1 MATLAE
7 ISKKL
12 SEGNDQTELNRDEL
26 IGIRS
31 AFEEFLRFIKEG
43 QLDKLG
49 ESRKRKSVERD
60 VSAPGSKSG
69 DGDGAFPG
77 LALPTGIAAITSGI
91 IAVGTSLTELDDAL
105 RGVFIVKTLGQI
117 GIAIKDAVKAI
128 STAVTDF
135 KGGIKNFGT
144 NIKNVFVFDENTKK
158 TFTGFVDDLRLR
170 FMIFSDETKKSFN
183 ANLTEFDKKIIQFP
197 GTITGAIGDVFTAAK
212 ASILTTM
219 PESSSKLVT
228 QASETLKPVTN
239 FFTSTSDNLS
249 GLGKLLP
256 TINLEAVKSIFVGA
270 QGTGGIFGFLGKIF
284 GFLSPLKTP
293 IEFLLKTALRPFTQ
307 ILLSVVDFVVGFFK
321 GFTSKDGTFLE
332 KLTAGLEGGIKGVIK
347 GFTEAIDMIFVEFP
361 AWILKTLGFTK
372 LSENLKKY
380 KLTDLVDPIYD
391 AIKAFF
397 NDPIGI
403 TKQVMGSLV
412 KNFFGVI
419 ENSIKGLIRSLVS
432 MLPDSLAKKI
442 LGEDEFEMMDAQ
454 RDRVEA
460 EQDVKKSTYKLQK
473 IVMATAELKPIEA
486 ELAEKQKAMSET
498 KAFSDERKILF
509 KEIKELEKKKRE
521 IAGSVDGVRLDT
533 QRQRDAQLE
542 RAKEEIEEA
551 SIRQREASERQAAI
565 MDKAAG
571 GSGIPITPGK
581 GAELEYLSQSQV
593 DMNGGVTVVDAK
605 QTSGDTVTTTNNQV
619 SVGDMNSTNNRF
631 IAGMLF
637 QE

>member
-31 AFEEFLRFIKEG
+31 GFDEFLRFIKEG

-49 ESRKRKSVERD
+49 ESRKRKPVERD
-60 VSAPGSKSG
+60 TTPAGSKS
-69 DGDGAFPG
+69 GDGAFPG

-91 IAVGTSLTELDDAL
+91 IAVGASLTGLDDAL
-105 RGVFIVKTLGQI
+105 RGAFIVKTLGQV
-117 GIAIKDAVKAI
+117 GIAIKDTVKAI
-128 STAVTDF
+128 SIAVTDF
-135 KGGIKNFGT
+135 KNGIKNFGT
-144 NIKNVFVFDENTKK
+144 NLKNVFVFDDDAKK
-158 TFTGFVDDLRLR
+158 AFTGFVDDLRLR
-170 FMIFSDETKKSFN
+170 FMIFADDTKKSFN
-183 ANLTEFDKKIIQFP
+183 ANLTEFDKNILKFP
-197 GTITGAIGDVFTAAK
+197 GTITGAIGDIFTAAK
-212 ASILTTM
+212 ASILTTI
-219 PESSSKLVT
+219 PESSGTMTTKVSD
-228 QASETLKPVTN
+228 TLKPVTG
-239 FFTSTSDNLS
+239 FFTSIFDNLS

-256 TINLEAVKSIFVGA
+256 TINFEAVKAIFVGA
-270 QGTGGIFGFLGKIF
+270 EGTGGLFGFLSKIF

-321 GFTSKDGTFLE
+321 GFKAEDGTFLE

-347 GFTEAIDMIFVEFP
+347 GFTQAIDMIFIEFP

-372 LSENLKKY
+372 ISDNLKKY

-403 TKQVMGSLV
+403 TKQVMGSLI

-419 ENSIKGLIRSLVS
+419 EESIKGIIRSIAGF
-432 MLPDSLAKKI
+432 LPDTLAKKI
-442 LGEDEFEMMDAQ
+442 LGEEEFEMMDAQ

-460 EQDVKKSTYKLQK
+460 EQDVKKGTQKLQK
-473 IVMATAELKPIEA
+473 IVMATAELEPIEA
-486 ELAEKQKAMSET
+486 EIAEKEQAMKQT
-498 KAFSDERKILF
+498 KAFSDERKKLRE
-509 KEIKELEKKKRE
+509 EINELQKKRRQIARSVDDIYLGDPQKRASQLEK
-521 IAGSVDGVRLDT
+521 V
-533 QRQRDAQLE
+533 Q
-542 RAKEEIEEA
+542 EEIEDA
-551 SIRQREASERQAAI
+551 SIRQREATERQAAA
-565 MDKAAG
+565 MDRAAG

-581 GAELEYLSQSQV
+581 GAELEYLSQSQA

-619 SVGDMNSTNNRF
+619 SVGDMNSTNRRF
-631 IAGMLF
+631 YDGMLF

>member
-12 SEGNDQTELNRDEL
+12 SEGNDQTELNRNEL

-31 AFEEFLRFIKEG
+31 GFDEFLRFIKEG

-49 ESRKRKSVERD
+49 ESRKRKPVERD
-60 VSAPGSKSG
+60 TTPAGSKS
-69 DGDGAFPG
+69 GDGAFPG

-91 IAVGTSLTELDDAL
+91 IAVGASLTGLDDAL
-105 RGVFIVKTLGQI
+105 RGAFIVKTLGQV
-117 GIAIKDAVKAI
+117 GIAIKDTVKAI
-128 STAVTDF
+128 SIAVTDF
-135 KGGIKNFGT
+135 KNGIKNFGT
-144 NIKNVFVFDENTKK
+144 NLKNVFVFDDDAKK
-158 TFTGFVDDLRLR
+158 AFTGFVDDLRLR
-170 FMIFSDETKKSFN
+170 FMIFADDTKKSFN
-183 ANLTEFDKKIIQFP
+183 ANLTEFDKNILKFP
-197 GTITGAIGDVFTAAK
+197 GTITGAIGDIFTAAK
-212 ASILTTM
+212 ASILTTI
-219 PESSSKLVT
+219 PESSGTMTTKVSD
-228 QASETLKPVTN
+228 TLKPVTG
-239 FFTSTSDNLS
+239 FFTSIFDNLS

-256 TINLEAVKSIFVGA
+256 TINFEAVKAIFVGA
-270 QGTGGIFGFLGKIF
+270 EGTGGLFGFLSKIF

-321 GFTSKDGTFLE
+321 GFKAEDGTFLE

-347 GFTEAIDMIFVEFP
+347 GFTQAIDMIFIEFP

-372 LSENLKKY
+372 ISDNLKKY

-403 TKQVMGSLV
+403 TKQVMGSLI

-419 ENSIKGLIRSLVS
+419 EESIKGIIRSIAGF
-432 MLPDSLAKKI
+432 LPDTLAKKI
-442 LGEDEFEMMDAQ
+442 LGEEEFEMMDAQ

-460 EQDVKKSTYKLQK
+460 EQDVKKGTQKLQK
-473 IVMATAELKPIEA
+473 IVMATAELEPIEA
-486 ELAEKQKAMSET
+486 EIAEKEQAMKQT
-498 KAFSDERKILF
+498 KAFSDERKKLRE
-509 KEIKELEKKKRE
+509 EINELQKKRRQIARSVDDIYLGDPQKRASQLEK
-521 IAGSVDGVRLDT
+521 V
-533 QRQRDAQLE
+533 Q
-542 RAKEEIEEA
+542 EEIEDA
-551 SIRQREASERQAAI
+551 SIRQREATERQAAA
-565 MDKAAG
+565 MDRAAG

-581 GAELEYLSQSQV
+581 GAELEYLSQSQA

-619 SVGDMNSTNNRF
+619 SVGDMNSTNRRF
-631 IAGMLF
+631 YDGMLF

>member
-31 AFEEFLRFIKEG
+31 GFDEFLRFIKEG

-49 ESRKRKSVERD
+49 ESRKRKPVERD
-60 VSAPGSKSG
+60 TTPAGSKS
-69 DGDGAFPG
+69 GDGAFPG

-91 IAVGTSLTELDDAL
+91 IAVGASLTGLDDAL
-105 RGVFIVKTLGQI
+105 RGAFIVKTLGQV
-117 GIAIKDAVKAI
+117 GIAIKDTVKAI
-128 STAVTDF
+128 SIAVTDF
-135 KGGIKNFGT
+135 KNGIKNFGT
-144 NIKNVFVFDENTKK
+144 NLKNVFVFDDDAKK
-158 TFTGFVDDLRLR
+158 AFTGFVDDLRLR
-170 FMIFSDETKKSFN
+170 FMIFADDTKKSFN
-183 ANLTEFDKKIIQFP
+183 ANLTEFDKTILKFP
-197 GTITGAIGDVFTAAK
+197 GTITGAIGDIFTAAK
-212 ASILTTM
+212 ASILTTI
-219 PESSSKLVT
+219 PESSGTMTTKVSD
-228 QASETLKPVTN
+228 TLKPVTG
-239 FFTSTSDNLS
+239 FFTSIFDNLS

-256 TINLEAVKSIFVGA
+256 TINFEAVKAIFVGA
-270 QGTGGIFGFLGKIF
+270 EGTGGLFGFLSKIF

-321 GFTSKDGTFLE
+321 GFKAEDGTFLE

-347 GFTEAIDMIFVEFP
+347 GFTQAIDMIFIEFP

-372 LSENLKKY
+372 ISDNLKKY

-403 TKQVMGSLV
+403 TKQVMGSLI

-419 ENSIKGLIRSLVS
+419 EESIKGIIRSIAGF
-432 MLPDSLAKKI
+432 LPDTLAKKI
-442 LGEDEFEMMDAQ
+442 LGEEEFEMMDAQ

-460 EQDVKKSTYKLQK
+460 EQDVKKGTQKLQK
-473 IVMATAELKPIEA
+473 IVMATAELEPIEA
-486 ELAEKQKAMSET
+486 EIAEKEQAMKQT
-498 KAFSDERKILF
+498 KAFSDERKKLRE
-509 KEIKELEKKKRE
+509 EINELQKKRRQIARSVDDIYLGDPQKRASQLEK
-521 IAGSVDGVRLDT
+521 V
-533 QRQRDAQLE
+533 Q
-542 RAKEEIEEA
+542 EEIEDA
-551 SIRQREASERQAAI
+551 SIRQREATERQAAA
-565 MDKAAG
+565 MDRAAG

-581 GAELEYLSQSQV
+581 GAELEYLSQSQA

-619 SVGDMNSTNNRF
+619 SVGDMNSTNRRF
-631 IAGMLF
+631 YDGMLF

>member
-31 AFEEFLRFIKEG
+31 GFNEFLRFIKEG

-49 ESRKRKSVERD
+49 ESRKRKPVERD
-60 VSAPGSKSG
+60 TTPAGAKS
-69 DGDGAFPG
+69 GDGAFPG

-91 IAVGTSLTELDDAL
+91 LAVGASLTGLDDAL
-105 RGVFIVKTLGQI
+105 RGAFIVKTLGQV
-117 GIAIKDAVKAI
+117 GIAIKDTVKAI

-135 KGGIKNFGT
+135 KDGIKNFGT
-144 NIKNVFVFDENTKK
+144 NLKNVFVFDDDAKK
-158 TFTGFVDDLRLR
+158 VFTGFVDDLRLR
-170 FMIFSDETKKSFN
+170 FMIFSDDTKKAFN
-183 ANLTEFDKKIIQFP
+183 ANLTEFDKTILKFP
-197 GTITGAIGDVFTAAK
+197 GTITGAIGDIFTAAK
-212 ASILTTM
+212 ASILTTI
-219 PESSSKLVT
+219 PESSGTMTTKVSD
-228 QASETLKPVTN
+228 TLKPETG
-239 FFTSTSDNLS
+239 FFTSISDNLS

-256 TINLEAVKSIFVGA
+256 TINFEALKAIFVGA
-270 QGTGGIFGFLGKIF
+270 EGTGGILGILSKINDFLD
-284 GFLSPLKTP
+284 PLLGP
-293 IEFLLKTALRPFTQ
+293 IKRILGLALRPMFQ
-307 ILLSVVDFVVGFFK
+307 LFLSVFDFLYGFYEGFKSEEGTLMDKVG
-321 GFTSKDGTFLE
+321 
-332 KLTAGLEGGIKGVIK
+332 AGIEGGIKGVIK
-347 GFTEAIDMIFVEFP
+347 GFTSAIDMILVEFP

-372 LSENLKKY
+372 ISDNLKKY